1 MNTARVYEFL
11 VLSKVLSYSKAA
23 KALYI
28 SQSVLSRHIQDLEEE
43 LGTSLF
49 TRTTHGVALTE
60 AGRVLAKGAQGLLD
74 KCDRTLSH
82 LRSQSR
88 PASGTVRVALGLEL
102 SYSGHIRQFLQQFSK
117 SYPDI
122 ELIYEVL
129 PGNTPVGILREYD
142 LVFTPCAYPELPQA
156 VKQLF
161 VRHHDTH
168 LILPPNHTLISRP
181 AVYLHQLAGETIIV
195 PHAGEPFGPY
205 ARNWMLV
212 EKATKGQ
219 VSNIKVDNLSTA
231 LLLVSMGKGVCIAP
245 RYVKNL
251 VSQDTFDVTISDRNC
266 KFDEYL
272 YYNETGNSAAEL
284 FFAEFANVP
293 RKG

>member
-1 MNTARVYEFL
+1 MNTTRVYEFL

-49 TRTTHGVALTE
+49 TRTTHGVTLTE
-60 AGRVLAKGAQGLLD
+60 AGRVFAREAQGLLD
-74 KCDRTLSH
+74 KCDRTLSL

-88 PASGTVRVALGLEL
+88 PTSGSVRVALGLEL
-102 SYSGHIRQFLQQFSK
+102 SYSGHIRQFLQQFSRM
-117 SYPDI
+117 YPEI
-122 ELIYEVL
+122 GLTYKVL
-129 PGNTPVGILREYD
+129 PGSTPVRVLQEYD
-142 LVFTPCAYPELPQA
+142 VVFTPCAYPELPA
-156 VKQLF
+156 SVRQLF

-168 LILPPNHTLISRP
+168 LILPPNHAMISKP
-181 AVYLHQLAGETIIV
+181 AVYLHQLAGETVIV

-205 ARNWMLV
+205 ARNWMLA
-212 EKATKGQ
+212 EKATRGQ

-251 VSQDTFDVTISDRNC
+251 MSQDTFDVTISDRNC

-272 YYNETGNSAAEL
+272 YYNDTGNGAAEL
-284 FFAEFANVP
+284 FFEEFAATL
-293 RKG
+293 RK